1 MPFGGFDSPLTYLLI
16 ILIIL
21 ILFGAKKIPEMM
33 HGLGKG
39 ISEFKRGTREATDD
53 LQRAINAEPAPQQ
66 PQQPAVVAQAPKP
79 AEPESDEDKPAA

>member
-1 MPFGGFDSPLTYLLI
+1 MPFGGFESPITYLLI

-39 ISEFKRGTREATDD
+39 IAEFKRGTREATED
-53 LQRAINAEPAPQQ
+53 LQRAINAEPK
-66 PQQPAVVAQAPKP
+66 PQQPAAPAAP
-79 AEPESDEDKPAA
+79 AETPPAEAPENKPGE